1 MANLNVRINHKFDSY
16 SNWMNSSLVLGKGE
30 LAIAEIPSTQT
41 ASGLTAPAIGI
52 KIGDGEKTFSQ
63 LGWIQAVA
71 GDVQAWAKAAK
82 KPEYTAS
89 EIQNLADFIDSQ
101 IQNTNTTYNFYFEDD
116 KFKITK
122 EDLGVEGEVPV
133 AEFTMGIDGKI
144 AKVANAVAG
153 DVATMTADGQ
163 VADSG
168 VKLADLAK
176 SADVADTYA
185 TKQALAD
192 EISAVTTAAGE
203 LTDRVAANEGD
214 IKDLQ
219 DLYEDLTGGTS
230 SSLATKADKVTG
242 AVAGNVASL
251 NAEGN
256 LVDGGVAVSALAKSA
271 DVADTYATKQALAD
285 EISAVTE
292 AAGALADRVGANEEA
307 IEALEGKDVE
317 LQNAID
323 NKVQKVTG
331 AVDNVVLF
339 AADGAIKDGGVAI
352 SALETKA
359 NAEAVY
365 ATKEEL
371 AGEVEAITGAATELA
386 GRVTTAE
393 GKITTLEGAVETLN
407 GTGAGSVKA
416 TVDAAINK
424 FATDVTDNNVVDNF
438 KELVDW
444 VAEHGPEAAEMAGA
458 IKTLQEEV
466 IPGLEGKAH
475 EHANKEEVLDNI
487 TAQDLADVRSAV
499 QTVSGVETTK
509 TGTDVA
515 VTGISVDLLKNG
527 TATLVFDCGTASTV
541 L

>member
-16 SNWMNSSLVLGKGE
+16 SNWINSSLVLGKGE

-133 AEFTMGIDGKI
+133 AEFAMGIDGKI

-271 DVADTYATKQALAD
+271 DVADTYATKQMLAD

-292 AAGALADRVGANEEA
+292 AAGELADRVGANEEA
-307 IEALEGKDVE
+307 IEALQGKDVE

-365 ATKEEL
+365 ATKEAL

-407 GTGAGSVKA
+407 GTGEGSVKA

-424 FATDVTDNNVVDNF
+424 FATDVTDDKVVNSF

-444 VAEHGPEAAEMAGA
+444 AAEHGSDAAEMADA
-458 IKTLQEEV
+458 IGKNAEA
-466 IPGLEGKAH
+466 IAALEGKAH

>member
-101 IQNTNTTYNFYFEDD
+101 IQNTNTTYNFSFEND
-116 KFKITK
+116 KFIITK

-185 TKQALAD
+185 TKQALAN
-192 EISAVTTAAGE
+192 EISAVTEAAGA

-256 LVDGGVAVSALAKSA
+256 LVDGGVAVSALAKSQ
-271 DVADTYATKQALAD
+271 DVADTYATKQALAE

-307 IEALEGKDVE
+307 IEALQGKDVE

-365 ATKEEL
+365 ATKEAL
-371 AGEVEAITGAATELA
+371 AGEVEAITGAATEL
-386 GRVTTAE
+386 GNRVTTAE

-407 GTGAGSVKA
+407 GTGEGSVKA

-424 FATDVTDNNVVDNF
+424 FATDVTDDKVVNSF
-438 KELVDW
+438 KELIDW
-444 VAEHGPEAAEMAGA
+444 AAEHGSDAAEMADA
-458 IKTLQEEV
+458 IGKNAEA
-466 IPGLEGKAH
+466 IAALEGQAH

>member
-101 IQNTNTTYNFYFEDD
+101 IQNTNTTYNFYFEND

-176 SADVADTYA
+176 SADVANTYA
-185 TKQALAD
+185 TQQALAD
-192 EISAVTTAAGE
+192 EISAVTEAAGK
-203 LTDRVAANEGD
+203 LADRVGANEED

-271 DVADTYATKQALAD
+271 DVADTYATKQALAN

-307 IEALEGKDVE
+307 IEALQGKDVE

-371 AGEVEAITGAATELA
+371 ADEVEAITGAATELA

-407 GTGAGSVKA
+407 GTGEGSVKA
-416 TVDAAINK
+416 TIDAAINK
-424 FATDVTDNNVVDNF
+424 FATDVTDDKVVNSF

-444 VAEHGPEAAEMAGA
+444 AAEHGSDAAEMADA
-458 IKTLQEEV
+458 IGKNAEA
-466 IPGLEGKAH
+466 IAALEGKAH

-509 TGTDVA
+509 TGTNVE

>member
-101 IQNTNTTYNFYFEDD
+101 IQNTNTTYNFYFEND

-122 EDLGVEGEVPV
+122 EDLGVEGEVTV

-153 DVATMTADGQ
+153 DVATLIADGQ

-176 SADVADTYA
+176 SADVANTYA
-185 TKQALAD
+185 TQQALAD
-192 EISAVTTAAGE
+192 EISAVTEAAGK
-203 LTDRVAANEGD
+203 LADRVGANETD

-230 SSLATKADKVTG
+230 SSLSTKADKVTG

-271 DVADTYATKQALAD
+271 DVADTYATKQALAE

-307 IEALEGKDVE
+307 IEALQDKDVE

-365 ATKEEL
+365 ATKEAL

-407 GTGAGSVKA
+407 GTGEGSVKA

-424 FATDVTDNNVVDNF
+424 FATDVTDDKVVNSF

-444 VAEHGPEAAEMAGA
+444 AAEHGSDAAEMAEA
-458 IKTLQEEV
+458 IGKNAEA
-466 IPGLEGKAH
+466 IAGLEGKAH
-475 EHANKEEVLDNI
+475 VHANKEEVLDNI

>member
-101 IQNTNTTYNFYFEDD
+101 IQNTNTTYNFYFEND
-116 KFKITK
+116 KFIITK
-122 EDLGVEGEVPV
+122 EDLGVEGEAPV

-153 DVATMTADGQ
+153 DVATLTADGQ

-176 SADVADTYA
+176 SADVANTYA
-185 TKQALAD
+185 TQQALAD
-192 EISAVTTAAGE
+192 EISAVTEAAGK
-203 LTDRVAANEGD
+203 LADRVGANEED

-230 SSLATKADKVTG
+230 SSLASKADKVTG

-256 LVDGGVAVSALAKSA
+256 LVDGGVAVSALAKSQ
-271 DVADTYATKQALAD
+271 DVADTYATKQALAN

-307 IEALEGKDVE
+307 IEALQDKDTE
-317 LQNAID
+317 LQGAID

-365 ATKEEL
+365 ATKEAL

-393 GKITTLEGAVETLN
+393 GEIDTLQGAVETLN

-424 FATDVTDNNVVDNF
+424 FATDITDNGTVDSF

-444 VAEHGPEAAEMAGA
+444 VVTHGKEAGEMAKA
-458 IKTLQEEV
+458 IGDNADAIATLD
-466 IPGLEGKAH
+466 GKAH
-475 EHANKEEVLDNI
+475 EHANKEEVLDYI

>member
-101 IQNTNTTYNFYFEDD
+101 IQNTNTTYNFYFEND
-116 KFKITK
+116 KFIITK
-122 EDLGVEGEVPV
+122 EDLGVEGEAPV

-153 DVATMTADGQ
+153 DVATLTADGQ

-176 SADVADTYA
+176 SADVANTYA
-185 TKQALAD
+185 TQQALAD
-192 EISAVTTAAGE
+192 EISAVTEAAGK
-203 LTDRVAANEGD
+203 LADRVGVNEKD

-219 DLYEDLTGGTS
+219 DLIDDVTGGTS
-230 SSLATKADKVTG
+230 TSLGTKADKVTG

-256 LVDGGVAVSALAKSA
+256 LVDGGVAVSALAKSQ
-271 DVADTYATKQALAD
+271 DVADTYATKQALAE

-307 IEALEGKDVE
+307 IEALQGKDVE

-365 ATKEEL
+365 ATKEAL

-424 FATDVTDNNVVDNF
+424 FATDITDNETVDSF

-444 VAEHGPEAAEMAGA
+444 VADHGPEAAKMAGA

-475 EHANKEEVLDNI
+475 VHANKEEVLDNI

>member
-176 SADVADTYA
+176 SQDVADTYA

-192 EISAVTTAAGE
+192 EISAVTEATGKLA
-203 LTDRVAANEGD
+203 DRVGVNEKD

-219 DLYEDLTGGTS
+219 DLIDDVTGGTS
-230 SSLATKADKVTG
+230 TSLGTKADKVTG

-256 LVDGGVAVSALAKSA
+256 LVDGGVAVSALAKSQ
-271 DVADTYATKQALAD
+271 DIADTYATKQALAN

-307 IEALEGKDVE
+307 IEALQGKDVE

-365 ATKEEL
+365 ATKEAL

-424 FATDVTDNNVVDNF
+424 FATDITDNETVDSF

-444 VAEHGPEAAEMAGA
+444 VAEHGPEAAKMAGA

>member
-1 MANLNVRINHKFDSY
+1 MANLNVRINHKFDTY
-16 SNWMNSSLVLGKGE
+16 SNWMNSDLILGKGE
-30 LAIAEIPSTQT
+30 LAIAEIPAATT
-41 ASGLTAPAIGI
+41 DSGLTPPALGV
-52 KIGDGEKTFSQ
+52 KIGNGEKKFSK
-63 LGWIQAVA
+63 LNWIQATA
-71 GDVQAWAKAAK
+71 GDVHAWAKAAK
-82 KPEYTAS
+82 KPEYTAD
-89 EIQNLADFIDSQ
+89 EIQNLADFIGRQ
-101 IQNTNTTYNFYFEDD
+101 IQDSNTEYTF
-116 KFKITK
+116 
-122 EDLGVEGEVPV
+122 
-133 AEFTMGIDGKI
+133 EFTGDSLVVKQKGINETEYTDFVTLTIPLSTKI
-144 AKVANAVAG
+144 DKVANAVAG

-168 VKLADLAK
+168 IKLADLATK
-176 SADVADTYA
+176 ADYA

-192 EISAVTTAAGE
+192 EISAVTEAAGK

-219 DLYEDLTGGTS
+219 DLVDDLTGGTS
-230 SSLATKADKVTG
+230 TSLSGKADKVTG

-271 DVADTYATKQALAD
+271 DVAATYATKEELAD
-285 EISAVTE
+285 EIEAVTG
-292 AAGALADRVGANEEA
+292 AASELAGRVTTAEGA
-307 IEALEGKDVE
+307 IEALQGKDVE
-317 LQNAID
+317 LQNAIN

-371 AGEVEAITGAATELA
+371 ADEVEAITGAATELA

-407 GTGAGSVKA
+407 GEGDGSVKKQVA
-416 TVDAAINK
+416 DAIAGVVASAPADFDTLKEIADYIASDKTGAAELSNRVSANETAIG
-424 FATDVTDNNVVDNF
+424 T
-438 KELVDW
+438 L
-444 VAEHGPEAAEMAGA
+444 EAAS
-458 IKTLQEEV
+458 
-466 IPGLEGKAH
+466 H
-475 EHANKEEVLDNI
+475 SHANKETVLDNLTVQDMKDI
-487 TAQDLADVRSAV
+487 RTAAQSI
-499 QTVSGVETTK
+499 SGVDATK
-509 TGTDVA
+509 TGTDIA
-515 VTGISVDLLKNG
+515 ITGISVDLLKNG
-527 TATLVFDCGTASTV
+527 AATLVFDCGTASTV

>member
-101 IQNTNTTYNFYFEDD
+101 IQNTNTTYNFSFEND
-116 KFKITK
+116 KFIITK
-122 EDLGVEGEVPV
+122 EDLGVEGEAPV

-153 DVATMTADGQ
+153 DVATLTADGQ

-176 SADVADTYA
+176 SADVANTYA
-185 TKQALAD
+185 TQQALAD
-192 EISAVTTAAGE
+192 EISAVTEAAGK
-203 LTDRVAANEGD
+203 LADRVGVNEKD

-219 DLYEDLTGGTS
+219 DLIDDVTGGTS
-230 SSLATKADKVTG
+230 TSLGTKADKVTG

-271 DVADTYATKQALAD
+271 DVADTYATKQALAN

-307 IEALEGKDVE
+307 IEALQGKDVE

-365 ATKEEL
+365 ATKEAL
-371 AGEVEAITGAATELA
+371 ASEVEAITGAATELA

-407 GTGAGSVKA
+407 GTGEGSVKA

-424 FATDVTDNNVVDNF
+424 FATDVTDDKVVNSF
-438 KELVDW
+438 KELVNW
-444 VAEHGPEAAEMAGA
+444 AAEHGSDAAEMAEA
-458 IKTLQEEV
+458 IGKNAEA
-466 IPGLEGKAH
+466 IAALEGKAH